1 MLLNQDISEKDNKR
15 NFLLLFF
22 QAFFFFLT
30 INILDKDTVLPGLLS
45 RMGANEI
52 FIGLLSVITI
62 GLPKFSQIFFGRLL
76 QGKYVRKKYLLQG
89 FYIRILSLFTIAYI
103 LWKYYLFD
111 INSKHTII
119 LLFAL
124 YTIYSLAAA
133 YTSVGLVDIAPRCIY
148 SSQLKKF
155 YSLKQIG
162 HSIVIF
168 IALVLVKPILKIYPF
183 TMNYSILHLIAALA
197 LIVSTI
203 MIFGVKER
211 IIISKVDMNLRKY
224 FKFVL
229 QELKKNKALLFFA
242 LIVNSEGL
250 FLSIIPFFTTLAI
263 SQFAVNAKLIGNLF
277 TWKIIGFLL
286 SSTFLFLLKDYKYID
301 VLWINIII
309 SVSIPFILLLFFKHI
324 LVYKLAFFLVGIFHS
339 IYRITYEGV
348 LFEISTDANRA
359 TYASVLGSSNISTF
373 IVPLISGTLIQTV
386 GYVFTFILSAV
397 LLSLSIYF
405 MKKLKEYKE
414 A

>member
-1 MLLNQDISEKDNKR
+1 MLLNQDISEQDNKR
-15 NFLLLFF
+15 NFLLLFL

-89 FYIRILSLFTIAYI
+89 FYIRIVSLFAIAYV

-111 INSKHTII
+111 ISSQNTII
-119 LLFAL
+119 LLFSL

-133 YTSVGLVDIAPRCIY
+133 YTSVGLVDIAPRSIFT
-148 SSQLKKF
+148 SLLKKF

-168 IALVLVKPILKIYPF
+168 IALVLVKPILKVYPF
-183 TMNYSILHLIAALA
+183 TMNYSLLHFIAGLA
-197 LIVSTI
+197 LIVSTV

-211 IIISKVDMNLRKY
+211 IIISKVDLNLVKY
-224 FKFVL
+224 FKFVIS
-229 QELKKNKALLFFA
+229 ELKKNKALLYFA

-277 TWKIIGFLL
+277 AWKIIGFLL
-286 SSTFLFLLKDYKYID
+286 SSTILFLLKDYKYIS
-301 VLWINIII
+301 VLWLNIII
-309 SVSIPFILLLFFKHI
+309 SVSVPLILLLFLSHLWI
-324 LVYKLAFFLVGIFHS
+324 YKLAFFLVGIFHS
-339 IYRITYEGV
+339 VYRITYEGV

-373 IVPLISGTLIQTV
+373 IID
-386 GYVFTFILSAV
+386 FIFLSF
-397 LLSLSIYF
+397 I
-405 MKKLKEYKE
+405 
-414 A
+414 